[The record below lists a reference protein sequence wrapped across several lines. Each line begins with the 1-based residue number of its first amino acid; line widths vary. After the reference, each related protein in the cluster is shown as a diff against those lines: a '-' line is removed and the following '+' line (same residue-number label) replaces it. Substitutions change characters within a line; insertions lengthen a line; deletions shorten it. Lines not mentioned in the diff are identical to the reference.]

1 MPKRLIVVAERLA
14 AVLDRENEALRAMD
28 LRRAATLLP
37 EKNAA
42 IADLTASG
50 KTALAPPDPAAVAAV
65 RRLDRLMSE
74 NRRLLERAI
83 AAQQRVIGIVVRAAA
98 STVVEPS
105 YGASRGGIARGRQTR
120 STGPMALSTR
130 A

>member
-1 MPKRLIVVAERLA
+1 MTLKPLIAVAQRLA
-14 AVLDRENEALRAMD
+14 AVLERENEALRAMD

-37 EKNAA
+37 EKTAA

-50 KTALAPPDPAAVAAV
+50 QPAAGPPNPALVLTA
-65 RRLDRLMSE
+65 RRLDGLVRE
-74 NRRLLERAI
+74 NRHLLERAI
-83 AAQQRVIGIVVRAAA
+83 VAQQRVIGIVVRAAA
-98 STVVEPS
+98 SAAVLPS
-105 YGASRGGIARGRQTR
+105 YGNRGRQAR